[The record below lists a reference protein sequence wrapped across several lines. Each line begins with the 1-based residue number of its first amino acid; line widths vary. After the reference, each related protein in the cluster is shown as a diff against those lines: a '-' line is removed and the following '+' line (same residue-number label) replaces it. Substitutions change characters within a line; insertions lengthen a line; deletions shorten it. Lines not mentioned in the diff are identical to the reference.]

1 MSWSDRFWVSTR
13 FTEILGMR
21 SASVLLV
28 IRLEYLET
36 TMKTRQSGFTLVE
49 IAIVL
54 VIIGLLLGGIIQ
66 GQQLIN
72 SARVKNLAE
81 TNSGVQAAY
90 FGFIDRYRQIPG
102 DMNVDVA
109 NNAIGLN
116 INGGGNANGRL
127 DNEAGANVY
136 DESNAA
142 WEHLSLAGF
151 IQGSY
156 AGTGGTV
163 PTFANNLAPV
173 NAFNNPMTLGITNEY
188 LTPSLPGVVGA
199 NNASSNRLH
208 LVVGRGI
215 PVGIMREMDVKVDDG
230 VPDTGVLRA
239 TLAAATIFDNWGGSD
254 STCTGDDPY
263 LSETIIWNVAGNS
276 SDCNSVFLF

>member
-156 AGTGGTV
+156 AGTPATA

-173 NAFNNPMTLGITNEY
+173 NAFNNPMTLGITNQY
-188 LTPSLPGVVGA
+188 LDA
-199 NNASSNRLH
+199 NNAPSNRLH

-239 TLAAATIFDNWGGSD
+239 TLADTTIFAGPDNWGGSD
-254 STCTGDDPY
+254 TTTACVVPGTPA
-263 LSETIIWNVAGNS
+263 IWNVAGNS
-276 SDCNSVFLF
+276 TDCNSLFLF